1 MNRNFQSI
9 KIFTIAFLNDL
20 SGITPINN
28 AQIVIQ
34 AVNTKTDVLVEFR
47 MFLCY
52 MISVKRFTTTNNGV
66 LTISQIKGYV
76 TYRD

>member
-1 MNRNFQSI
+1 M
-9 KIFTIAFLNDL
+9 NDL

-34 AVNTKTDVLVEFR
+34 AVNTKTDVLVEFM